1 MTEGDI
7 SKLQKFKANSH
18 IPHDL
23 TIHLS
28 IDKLYRLL
36 EVIDEKHFTAFV
48 FHKRDLNAYI
58 VLLNIKRPLTT
69 TTALSYIKEVPTFN
83 KKVFSIIEK
92 FDTHQD
98 TVRNIYTI
106 YNLLNDKELSIPN
119 MNVGQI
125 ATKYLNTYRSVK
137 NKRNRLAGF
146 VVISDHYIAQFAA
159 SLIKSLAGHAD
170 SMKKSESYKV
180 MPLIEKW
187 AEKDSL
193 KSYSNESE
201 NIFMRMLR
209 KIRFLS

>member
-1 MTEGDI
+1 MTECDI
-7 SKLQKFKANSH
+7 NRLQKFKANSH
-18 IPHDL
+18 ILHDL
-23 TIHLS
+23 KIHLS

-146 VVISDHYIAQFAA
+146 VVISDHYIVQFAA